1 MTQMEGKWFCS
12 TRCLEAEAHARFA
25 YMNVPRESA
34 PKHRVPLG
42 LLLLARGYL
51 NEDQLQ
57 AVLSAQLEARQGKI
71 GAWAQKLNFVTERQ
85 VLSGLSL
92 QWSCPLLA
100 LQTPPDATC
109 SRMLPWD
116 LLASLRMMPVRFVRS
131 TSLLYIAVCE
141 GVDHGALAAI
151 EQMLHCH
158 AVPCLVSDRVMDGWM
173 EEESTWKSPQ
183 VQVFEKTSGAGEM
196 ARITAS
202 YAGRLSAEGVRIA
215 RCGHYGWVRLTA
227 AGNNSDLLF
236 DLRSQLACLPDWR
249 EALSAAV

>member
-1 MTQMEGKWFCS
+1 MIHVEGRWLCC
-12 TRCLEAEAHARFA
+12 TNCLEAEAHARFA
-25 YMNVPRESA
+25 YMSVPRDST

-57 AVLSAQLEARQGKI
+57 AVLSAQLRARQGKI
-71 GAWAQKLNFVTERQ
+71 GAWAQKLNFVSERQ

-109 SRMLPWD
+109 SRMLPRE
-116 LLASLRMMPVRFVRS
+116 LLAALRMMPVRFVRS
-131 TSLLYIAVCE
+131 PRLLYLAVCE
-141 GVDHGALAAI
+141 GIDHGALAAI
-151 EQMLHCH
+151 EQMLDCH
-158 AVPCLVSDRVMDGWM
+158 AVPCLVSDRVMDGWLG
-173 EEESTWKSPQ
+173 EESTSKSPP
-183 VQVFEKTSGAGEM
+183 VQVLEKSSGAAEM
-196 ARITAS
+196 LRITAS
-202 YAGRLSAEGVRIA
+202 YASRLSADGVRIA

-227 AGNNSDLLF
+227 AGSTSDLLF
-236 DLRSQLACLPDWR
+236 DLRSRPACLLELR